1 MENGR
6 DHDRR
11 IANEERARCL
21 EVCRRFALACRVSE
35 ERAAQE
41 GKHDDAKEFQTKAIA
56 AEAIASDLERES
68 T

>member
-1 MENGR
+1 MENGLV
-6 DHDRR
+6 HDRR
-11 IANEERARCL
+11 IADKERARCL
-21 EVCRRFALACRVSE
+21 EVCKRFALSCRVSE

-56 AEAIASDLERES
+56 AEAIAEDIERES